1 MCISGK
7 VALDM
12 ENNMLRKDNKIK
24 FGGCFQI
31 LMIDTQIYITS
42 CNFDWAKN
50 YLGPKYSLKVPT
62 SAQRE
67 LFCLCLL
74 KILTYL

>member
-31 LMIDTQIYITS
+31 LMIHVTLIGQRITLAQ
-42 CNFDWAKN
+42 NTLLRFP
-50 YLGPKYSLKVPT
+50 LLPKESYFV
-62 SAQRE
+62 
-67 LFCLCLL
+67 CV
-74 KILTYL
+74 Y